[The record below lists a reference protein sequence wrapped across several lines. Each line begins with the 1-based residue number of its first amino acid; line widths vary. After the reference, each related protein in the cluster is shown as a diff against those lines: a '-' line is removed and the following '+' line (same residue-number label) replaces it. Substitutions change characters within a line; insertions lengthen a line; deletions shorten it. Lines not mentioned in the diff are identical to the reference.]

1 MLGPIEVLAI
11 AVLVVVVLI
20 GLTRRAGANDA
31 DLTRWAGAA
40 GVELTSQNA
49 AVVQR
54 YLIWHRHSRRVG
66 ALVGFISP
74 WLYSSISGATFDEG
88 AWALTLMLAGYLVG
102 ALVAEVGVHRVR
114 ETETTAVMRPRRLV
128 DYLSVRVL
136 TLQRALGVIAVTMIL
151 PYGLFQPD
159 ADTDLPGVGSIALYA
174 LGGASIA
181 AAVEMIERR
190 IVARRQS
197 LADITDVEVDDAMRS
212 TSIHTVA
219 GAGLALL
226 IQFAGPLV
234 ALTLAA
240 AIPGEAGGIVAGVTI
255 VLALLLSFVCWI
267 NVAHPTG
274 FRVRRGLRSS
284 G

>member
-11 AVLVVVVLI
+11 VVLVVVVLV
-20 GLTRRAGANDA
+20 GVTRRASADDA
-31 DLTRWAGAA
+31 DISRWADAA

-49 AVVQR
+49 PVVQR
-54 YLIWHRHSRRVG
+54 YLIRHRHSRRVG

-74 WLYSSISGATFDEG
+74 WLYSGVSGTTFDEG
-88 AWALTLMLAGYLVG
+88 AWALTLMLAGYLLG
-102 ALVAEVGVHRVR
+102 ALVAEVGVHRFR

-128 DYLSVRVL
+128 DYLSVRLL
-136 TLQRALGVIAVTMIL
+136 TLQRALGVVALAMIL
-151 PYGLFQPD
+151 PYGLLQPD
-159 ADTDLPGVGSIALYA
+159 ADIDLPGVGSIALYA

-181 AAVEMIERR
+181 VVVEMIERR

-240 AIPGEAGGIVAGVTI
+240 AIPGEAGGIVAGVVI